1 MNLEE
6 LVAKDLA
13 ARSGFAVKEDTPEGE
28 TVEQPVEEQTEQPVE
43 AQTKQPVEEVQ
54 QESSLK
60 EETTD
65 TPPQQEKVETPEP
78 QVVEPNLDEI
88 RAQLREE
95 LAREYEGQKPSFANE
110 TIARLNELASSG
122 IDIDSPDFWK
132 WQYTDVDKY
141 DTSNTQQALELRRLE
156 LELENPNLNERQIAR
171 LLKRSYPAL
180 FDESLDAQDTEYQEA
195 MEDLSIDATR
205 SVTKLKKH
213 KESVQLPKVDL
224 QQKEQ
229 NEVAAKAAHEAFLK
243 DVRQSV
249 QSYTEEPIKLD
260 KNLEIKYIPSDDTK
274 KFVESSIVNN
284 QTWFVDNYVNE
295 NKVDYARLRRDM
307 ARIYDFDKIVKTVYE
322 QGISVGKEQVVDN
335 LENASENVT
344 SQKQQKAQNFKD
356 QILEQFAIQN
366 SRKR

>member
-28 TVEQPVEEQTEQPVE
+28 TVEQPVEE
-43 AQTKQPVEEVQ
+43 EVK
-54 QESSLK
+54 QESSLI

-65 TPPQQEKVETPEP
+65 TPPQEEKVETPE
-78 QVVEPNLDEI
+78 VIESNLDDV

-95 LAREYEGQKPSFANE
+95 LAKEYEGQKPSFANE
-110 TIARLNELASSG
+110 TIARLNELATSG

-141 DTSNTQQALELRRLE
+141 DISNTQQALELRRLE
-156 LELENPNLNERQIAR
+156 LELENPNLNEKQIAR
-171 LLKRSYPAL
+171 LLKRSYSAL
-180 FDESLDAQDTEYQEA
+180 FDESFDAQDTEYQEA

-229 NEVAAKAAHEAFLK
+229 NESAAKAAQEAFLK
-243 DVRQSV
+243 DVRQNV

-284 QTWFVDNYVNE
+284 QTWFVDNYVKE
-295 NKVDYARLRRDM
+295 NKIDYPRLQRDM
-307 ARIYDFDKIVKTVYE
+307 ARIHDFDKIVKTVYE

-335 LENASENVT
+335 LENASENVS
-344 SQKQQKAQNFKD
+344 SQKQQKASNFKD

>member
-13 ARSGFAVKEDTPEGE
+13 ARSGFAVKEDAPEGE
-28 TVEQPVEEQTEQPVE
+28 TVEQPVEE
-43 AQTKQPVEEVQ
+43 EVK
-54 QESSLK
+54 QESSLI

-65 TPPQQEKVETPEP
+65 TPPQEEKVKTPE
-78 QVVEPNLDEI
+78 VIESNLDDV

-95 LAREYEGQKPSFANE
+95 LAKEYEGQKPSFANE
-110 TIARLNELASSG
+110 TIARLNELATSG

-141 DTSNTQQALELRRLE
+141 DISNTQQALELRRLE
-156 LELENPNLNERQIAR
+156 LELENPNLNEKQIAR
-171 LLKRSYPAL
+171 LLKRSYSAL
-180 FDESLDAQDTEYQEA
+180 FDESFDAQDTEYQEA

-229 NEVAAKAAHEAFLK
+229 NESDAKAAQEAFLK
-243 DVRQSV
+243 DVRQNV

-284 QTWFVDNYVNE
+284 QTWFVDNYVKE
-295 NKVDYARLRRDM
+295 NKIDYPRLQRDM
-307 ARIYDFDKIVKTVYE
+307 ARIHDFDKIVKTVYE

-335 LENASENVT
+335 LENASENVS
-344 SQKQQKAQNFKD
+344 SQKQQKASNFKD

>member
-13 ARSGFAVKEDTPEGE
+13 ARSGFAVKEDAPEGE
-28 TVEQPVEEQTEQPVE
+28 TVEQPVEE
-43 AQTKQPVEEVQ
+43 EVK
-54 QESSLK
+54 QESSLI

-65 TPPQQEKVETPEP
+65 TPPQEEKVKTPE
-78 QVVEPNLDEI
+78 VIESNLDDV

-95 LAREYEGQKPSFANE
+95 LAKEYEGKKPSFANE
-110 TIARLNELASSG
+110 TIARLNELATSG

-141 DTSNTQQALELRRLE
+141 DISNTQQALELRRLE
-156 LELENPNLNERQIAR
+156 LELENPNLNEKQIAR
-171 LLKRSYPAL
+171 LLKRSYSAL
-180 FDESLDAQDTEYQEA
+180 FDESFDAQDTEYQEA

-229 NEVAAKAAHEAFLK
+229 NESDAKAAQEAFLK
-243 DVRQSV
+243 DVRQNV

-284 QTWFVDNYVNE
+284 QTWFVDNYVKE
-295 NKVDYARLRRDM
+295 NKIDYPRLQRDM
-307 ARIYDFDKIVKTVYE
+307 ARIHDFDKIVKTVYE

-335 LENASENVT
+335 LENASENVS
-344 SQKQQKAQNFKD
+344 SQKQQKASNFKD

>member
-28 TVEQPVEEQTEQPVE
+28 TVEQPVEE
-43 AQTKQPVEEVQ
+43 EVK
-54 QESSLK
+54 QESSLI

-65 TPPQQEKVETPEP
+65 TPPQEEKVETPE
-78 QVVEPNLDEI
+78 VIEPNLDDV

-95 LAREYEGQKPSFANE
+95 LAKEYEGQKPSFANE
-110 TIARLNELASSG
+110 TIARLNELATSG

-141 DTSNTQQALELRRLE
+141 DISNTQQALELRRLE
-156 LELENPNLNERQIAR
+156 LELENPNLNEKQIAR
-171 LLKRSYPAL
+171 LLKRSYSAL
-180 FDESLDAQDTEYQEA
+180 FDESFDAQDTEYQEA

-229 NEVAAKAAHEAFLK
+229 NESDAKAAQEAFLK
-243 DVRQSV
+243 DVRQNV

-284 QTWFVDNYVNE
+284 QTWFVDNYVKE
-295 NKVDYARLRRDM
+295 NKIDYPRLQRDM
-307 ARIYDFDKIVKTVYE
+307 ARIHDFDKIVKTVYE

-335 LENASENVT
+335 LENASENVS
-344 SQKQQKAQNFKD
+344 SQKQQKASNFKD

>member
-13 ARSGFAVKEDTPEGE
+13 ARAGFAVKEDTA
-28 TVEQPVEEQTEQPVE
+28 EQPVEEQTEQPVE
-43 AQTKQPVEEVQ
+43 EVQQEQPVEEVQ

-65 TPPQQEKVETPEP
+65 TPPQEEKVETPKP
-78 QVVEPNLDEI
+78 QVVEPDLDDI

-95 LAREYEGQKPSFANE
+95 LAKEYQGQKPSFANE

-132 WQYTDVDKY
+132 WQYTDVA
-141 DTSNTQQALELRRLE
+141 QQALELRKLE

-180 FDESLDAQDTEYQEA
+180 FDESFDAQDTEYQEA

-229 NEVAAKAAHEAFLK
+229 NEAAAKAAHEAFLK
-243 DVRQSV
+243 DVRQNV

-307 ARIYDFDKIVKTVYE
+307 ARIHDFDKIVKTVYE

-335 LENASENVT
+335 LENASENVS

>member
-28 TVEQPVEEQTEQPVE
+28 AVEQPVEE
-43 AQTKQPVEEVQ
+43 EVK
-54 QESSLK
+54 QESSLI

-65 TPPQQEKVETPEP
+65 TPPQEEKVKTPE
-78 QVVEPNLDEI
+78 VIESNLDDV

-95 LAREYEGQKPSFANE
+95 LAKEYEGQKPSFANE
-110 TIARLNELASSG
+110 TIARLNELATSG

-141 DTSNTQQALELRRLE
+141 DISNTQQALELRRLE
-156 LELENPNLNERQIAR
+156 LELENPNLNEKQIAR
-171 LLKRSYPAL
+171 LLKRSYSAL
-180 FDESLDAQDTEYQEA
+180 FDESFDAQDTEYQEA

-229 NEVAAKAAHEAFLK
+229 NESDAKAAQEAFLK
-243 DVRQSV
+243 DVRQNV

-284 QTWFVDNYVNE
+284 QTWFVDNYVKE
-295 NKVDYARLRRDM
+295 NKIDYPRLQRDM
-307 ARIYDFDKIVKTVYE
+307 ARIHDFDKIVKTVYE

-335 LENASENVT
+335 LENASENVS
-344 SQKQQKAQNFKD
+344 SQKQQKASNFKD

>member
-13 ARSGFAVKEDTPEGE
+13 ARSGFAV
-28 TVEQPVEEQTEQPVE
+28 
-43 AQTKQPVEEVQ
+43 EEVK
-54 QESSLK
+54 QESSLI

-65 TPPQQEKVETPEP
+65 TPPQEEKVETPEP
-78 QVVEPNLDEI
+78 EVIEPNLDDV

-95 LAREYEGQKPSFANE
+95 LAKEYEGQKPSFANE
-110 TIARLNELASSG
+110 TIARLNELATSG

-141 DTSNTQQALELRRLE
+141 DISNTQQALELRRLE
-156 LELENPNLNERQIAR
+156 LELENPNLNEKQIAR
-171 LLKRSYPAL
+171 LLKRSYSAL
-180 FDESLDAQDTEYQEA
+180 FDESFDAQDTEYQEA

-229 NEVAAKAAHEAFLK
+229 NESDAKAAQEAFLK
-243 DVRQSV
+243 DVRQNV

-284 QTWFVDNYVNE
+284 QTWFVDNYVKE
-295 NKVDYARLRRDM
+295 NKIDYPRLQRDM
-307 ARIYDFDKIVKTVYE
+307 ARIHDFDKIVKTVYE

-335 LENASENVT
+335 LENASENVS
-344 SQKQQKAQNFKD
+344 SQKQQKASNFKD

>member
-13 ARSGFAVKEDTPEGE
+13 ARSGFAVKENTTE
-28 TVEQPVEEQTEQPVE
+28 TEEKPVEEQLKEEQP
-43 AQTKQPVEEVQ
+43 TKEVQ

-60 EETTD
+60 EDTTD
-65 TPPQQEKVETPEP
+65 TPPQKEEVKKPE
-78 QVVEPNLDEI
+78 VVEPNLDEI

-95 LAREYEGQKPSFANE
+95 LAKEYESKKPSFANE
-110 TIARLNELASSG
+110 TIAKLNELASSG
-122 IDIDSPDFWK
+122 INIDSPDFWK
-132 WQYTDVDKY
+132 WQYTDLDKY

-180 FDESLDAQDTEYQEA
+180 FDESMDAQDTEYQEA
-195 MEDLSIDATR
+195 MEDLSIDATK

-213 KESVQLPKVDL
+213 KESVQLPKVNL
-224 QQKEQ
+224 QEKEQ
-229 NEVAAKAAHEAFLK
+229 NEASAKIAHEAFLK
-243 DVRQSV
+243 EVRQNV
-249 QSYTEEPIKLD
+249 QSYAEEPIKLD
-260 KNLEIKYIPSDDTK
+260 KDLEIKYIPSDDTK

-307 ARIYDFDKIVKTVYE
+307 ARIHDFDKIVKAVYE

-335 LENASENVT
+335 LENASESVT
-344 SQKQQKAQNFKD
+344 LQKQQKAQNFRD

>member
-13 ARSGFAVKEDTPEGE
+13 ARSGFAVKEDAPEGE
-28 TVEQPVEEQTEQPVE
+28 TVEQPVEE
-43 AQTKQPVEEVQ
+43 EVK
-54 QESSLK
+54 QESSLI

-65 TPPQQEKVETPEP
+65 TPPQEEKVETPE
-78 QVVEPNLDEI
+78 VIESNLDDV

-95 LAREYEGQKPSFANE
+95 LAKEYEGQKPSFANE
-110 TIARLNELASSG
+110 TIARLNELAMSG
-122 IDIDSPDFWK
+122 INIDSPDFWK

-141 DTSNTQQALELRRLE
+141 DISNTQQALELRRLE
-156 LELENPNLNERQIAR
+156 LELENPNLNEKQIAR
-171 LLKRSYPAL
+171 LLKRSYSAL
-180 FDESLDAQDTEYQEA
+180 FDESFDAQDTEYQEA

-229 NEVAAKAAHEAFLK
+229 NESDAKAAQEAFLK
-243 DVRQSV
+243 DVRQNV

-284 QTWFVDNYVNE
+284 QTWFVDNYVKE
-295 NKVDYARLRRDM
+295 NKIDYPRLQRDM
-307 ARIYDFDKIVKTVYE
+307 ARIHDFDKIVKTVYE

-335 LENASENVT
+335 LENASENVS
-344 SQKQQKAQNFKD
+344 SQKQQKASNFKD

>member
-13 ARSGFAVKEDTPEGE
+13 ARSGFAVKEDAPEGE
-28 TVEQPVEEQTEQPVE
+28 TVEQPVEE
-43 AQTKQPVEEVQ
+43 EVK
-54 QESSLK
+54 QESSLI

-65 TPPQQEKVETPEP
+65 TPPQEEKVETPEP
-78 QVVEPNLDEI
+78 EVIEPNLDDI

-95 LAREYEGQKPSFANE
+95 LAKEYEGQKPSFANE
-110 TIARLNELASSG
+110 TIARLNELATSG

-141 DTSNTQQALELRRLE
+141 DISNTQQALELRRLE
-156 LELENPNLNERQIAR
+156 LELENPNLNEKQIAR
-171 LLKRSYPAL
+171 LLKRSYSAL
-180 FDESLDAQDTEYQEA
+180 FDESFVAQDTEYQEA

-229 NEVAAKAAHEAFLK
+229 NESDAKAAQEAFLK
-243 DVRQSV
+243 DVRQNV

-284 QTWFVDNYVNE
+284 QTWFVDNYVKE
-295 NKVDYARLRRDM
+295 NKIDDQGCKETWQEYTTLIRSSKLFMNKVSLL
-307 ARIYDFDKIVKTVYE
+307 VK
-322 QGISVGKEQVVDN
+322 SK
-335 LENASENVT
+335 
-344 SQKQQKAQNFKD
+344 
-356 QILEQFAIQN
+356 
-366 SRKR
+366 

>member
-28 TVEQPVEEQTEQPVE
+28 TAEQPVEEKV
-43 AQTKQPVEEVQ
+43 K
-54 QESSLK
+54 QESSLI

-65 TPPQQEKVETPEP
+65 TPPQEEKVETPE
-78 QVVEPNLDEI
+78 VIESNLDDV

-95 LAREYEGQKPSFANE
+95 LAKEYQGQKPSFANE
-110 TIARLNELASSG
+110 TIARLNELATSG

-141 DTSNTQQALELRRLE
+141 DISNTQQALELRRLE
-156 LELENPNLNERQIAR
+156 LELENPNLNEKQIAR
-171 LLKRSYPAL
+171 LLKRSYSAL
-180 FDESLDAQDTEYQEA
+180 FDESFDAQDTEYQEA

-229 NEVAAKAAHEAFLK
+229 NESDAKAAQEAFLK
-243 DVRQSV
+243 DVRQNV

-284 QTWFVDNYVNE
+284 QTWFVDNYVKE
-295 NKVDYARLRRDM
+295 NKIDYPRLQRDM
-307 ARIYDFDKIVKTVYE
+307 ARIHDFDKIVKTVYE

-335 LENASENVT
+335 LENASENVS
-344 SQKQQKAQNFKD
+344 SQKQQKASNFKD

>member
-28 TVEQPVEEQTEQPVE
+28 TVEQPVEE
-43 AQTKQPVEEVQ
+43 EVK
-54 QESSLK
+54 QESSLI

-65 TPPQQEKVETPEP
+65 TPPQEEKVETPE
-78 QVVEPNLDEI
+78 VIESNLDDV

-95 LAREYEGQKPSFANE
+95 LAKEYEGQKPSFANE
-110 TIARLNELASSG
+110 TIARLNELAMSG
-122 IDIDSPDFWK
+122 INIDSPDFWK

-141 DTSNTQQALELRRLE
+141 DISNTQQALELRRLE
-156 LELENPNLNERQIAR
+156 LELENPNLNEKQIAR
-171 LLKRSYPAL
+171 LLKRSYSAL
-180 FDESLDAQDTEYQEA
+180 FDESFDAQDTEYQEA

-229 NEVAAKAAHEAFLK
+229 NESDAKAAQEAFLK
-243 DVRQSV
+243 DVRQNV

-284 QTWFVDNYVNE
+284 QTWFVDNYVKE
-295 NKVDYARLRRDM
+295 NKIDYPRLQRDM
-307 ARIYDFDKIVKTVYE
+307 ARIHDFDKIVKTVYE

-335 LENASENVT
+335 LENASENVS
-344 SQKQQKAQNFKD
+344 SQKQQKASNFKD

>member
-28 TVEQPVEEQTEQPVE
+28 TVEQPVEE
-43 AQTKQPVEEVQ
+43 EVK
-54 QESSLK
+54 QESSLI

-65 TPPQQEKVETPEP
+65 TPPQEEKVETPE
-78 QVVEPNLDEI
+78 VIESNLDDV

-95 LAREYEGQKPSFANE
+95 LAKEYEGQKPSFANE
-110 TIARLNELASSG
+110 TIARLNELATSG

-141 DTSNTQQALELRRLE
+141 DISNTQQALELRRLE
-156 LELENPNLNERQIAR
+156 LELENPNLNEKQIAR
-171 LLKRSYPAL
+171 LLKRSYSAL
-180 FDESLDAQDTEYQEA
+180 FDESFDTQDTEYQEA

-229 NEVAAKAAHEAFLK
+229 NESAAKAAQEAFLK
-243 DVRQSV
+243 DVRQNV

-284 QTWFVDNYVNE
+284 QTWFVDNYVKE
-295 NKVDYARLRRDM
+295 NKIDYPRLQRDM
-307 ARIYDFDKIVKTVYE
+307 ARIHDFDKIVKTVYE

-335 LENASENVT
+335 LENASENVS
-344 SQKQQKAQNFKD
+344 SQKQQKASNFKD

>member
-13 ARSGFAVKEDTPEGE
+13 ARSGFAVKEDAPEGE
-28 TVEQPVEEQTEQPVE
+28 TVEQPVEE
-43 AQTKQPVEEVQ
+43 EVK
-54 QESSLK
+54 QESSLI

-65 TPPQQEKVETPEP
+65 TPPQEEKVETPE
-78 QVVEPNLDEI
+78 VIESNLDDV

-95 LAREYEGQKPSFANE
+95 LAKEYEGQKPSFANE
-110 TIARLNELASSG
+110 TIARLNELAMSG

-141 DTSNTQQALELRRLE
+141 DISNTQQALELRRLE
-156 LELENPNLNERQIAR
+156 LELENPNLNEKQIAR
-171 LLKRSYPAL
+171 LLKRSYSAL
-180 FDESLDAQDTEYQEA
+180 FDESFDAQDTEYQEA

-229 NEVAAKAAHEAFLK
+229 NESDAKAAQEAFLK
-243 DVRQSV
+243 DVRQNV

-284 QTWFVDNYVNE
+284 QTWFVDNYVKE
-295 NKVDYARLRRDM
+295 NKIDYPRLQRDM
-307 ARIYDFDKIVKTVYE
+307 ARIHDFDKIVKTVYE

-335 LENASENVT
+335 LENASENVS
-344 SQKQQKAQNFKD
+344 SQKQQKASNFKD

>member
-13 ARSGFAVKEDTPEGE
+13 ARSGFAVKEDAPEGE
-28 TVEQPVEEQTEQPVE
+28 TVEQPVEE
-43 AQTKQPVEEVQ
+43 EVK
-54 QESSLK
+54 QESSLI

-65 TPPQQEKVETPEP
+65 TPPQEEKVKTPE
-78 QVVEPNLDEI
+78 VIEPNLDDV

-95 LAREYEGQKPSFANE
+95 LAKEYEGQKPSFANE
-110 TIARLNELASSG
+110 TIARLNELATSG

-141 DTSNTQQALELRRLE
+141 DISNTQQALELRRLE
-156 LELENPNLNERQIAR
+156 LELENPNLNEKQIAR
-171 LLKRSYPAL
+171 LLKRSYSAL
-180 FDESLDAQDTEYQEA
+180 FDESFDAQDTEYQEA

-229 NEVAAKAAHEAFLK
+229 NESDAKAAQEAFLK
-243 DVRQSV
+243 DVRQNV

-284 QTWFVDNYVNE
+284 QTWFVDNYVKE
-295 NKVDYARLRRDM
+295 NKIDYPRLQRDM
-307 ARIYDFDKIVKTVYE
+307 ARIHDFDKIVKTVYE

-335 LENASENVT
+335 LENASENVS
-344 SQKQQKAQNFKD
+344 SQKQQKASNFKD

>member
-1 MNLEE
+1 MI
-6 LVAKDLA
+6 
-13 ARSGFAVKEDTPEGE
+13 
-28 TVEQPVEEQTEQPVE
+28 
-43 AQTKQPVEEVQ
+43 
-54 QESSLK
+54 

-65 TPPQQEKVETPEP
+65 TPPQEEKVETPE
-78 QVVEPNLDEI
+78 VIESNLDDV

-95 LAREYEGQKPSFANE
+95 LAKEYEGQKPSFANE
-110 TIARLNELASSG
+110 TIARLNELATSG

-141 DTSNTQQALELRRLE
+141 DISNTQQALELRRLE
-156 LELENPNLNERQIAR
+156 LELENPNLNEKQIAR
-171 LLKRSYPAL
+171 LLKRSYSAL
-180 FDESLDAQDTEYQEA
+180 FDESFDAQDTEYQEA

-229 NEVAAKAAHEAFLK
+229 NESDAKAAQEAFLK
-243 DVRQSV
+243 DVRQNV

-284 QTWFVDNYVNE
+284 QTWFVDNYVKE
-295 NKVDYARLRRDM
+295 NKIDYPRLQRDM
-307 ARIYDFDKIVKTVYE
+307 ARIHDFDKIVKTVYE

-335 LENASENVT
+335 LENASENVS
-344 SQKQQKAQNFKD
+344 SQKQQKASNFKD

>member
-13 ARSGFAVKEDTPEGE
+13 ARSGFAVKEDAPEGE
-28 TVEQPVEEQTEQPVE
+28 TVEQPVEE
-43 AQTKQPVEEVQ
+43 EVK
-54 QESSLK
+54 QESSLI

-65 TPPQQEKVETPEP
+65 TPPQEEKVETPE
-78 QVVEPNLDEI
+78 VIESNLDDV

-95 LAREYEGQKPSFANE
+95 LAKEYECQKPSFANE
-110 TIARLNELASSG
+110 TIARLNELATSG

-141 DTSNTQQALELRRLE
+141 DISNTQQALELRRLE
-156 LELENPNLNERQIAR
+156 LELENPNLNEKQIAR
-171 LLKRSYPAL
+171 LLKRSYSAL
-180 FDESLDAQDTEYQEA
+180 FDESFDAQDTEYQEA

-229 NEVAAKAAHEAFLK
+229 NESDAKAAQEAFLK
-243 DVRQSV
+243 DVRQNV

-284 QTWFVDNYVNE
+284 QTWFVDNYVKE
-295 NKVDYARLRRDM
+295 NKIDYPRLQRDM
-307 ARIYDFDKIVKTVYE
+307 ARIHDFDKIVKTVYE

-335 LENASENVT
+335 LENASENVS
-344 SQKQQKAQNFKD
+344 SQKQQKASNFKD

>member
-28 TVEQPVEEQTEQPVE
+28 TVEQPVEE
-43 AQTKQPVEEVQ
+43 EVK
-54 QESSLK
+54 QESSLI

-65 TPPQQEKVETPEP
+65 TPPQEEKVETPE
-78 QVVEPNLDEI
+78 VIESNLDDV

-95 LAREYEGQKPSFANE
+95 LAKEYEGQKPSFANE
-110 TIARLNELASSG
+110 TIARLNELAMSG

-141 DTSNTQQALELRRLE
+141 DISNTQQALELRRLE
-156 LELENPNLNERQIAR
+156 LELENPNLNEKQIAR
-171 LLKRSYPAL
+171 LLKRSYSAL
-180 FDESLDAQDTEYQEA
+180 FDESFDAQDTEYQEA

-229 NEVAAKAAHEAFLK
+229 NESDAKAAQEAFLK
-243 DVRQSV
+243 DVRQNV

-284 QTWFVDNYVNE
+284 QTWFVDNYVKE
-295 NKVDYARLRRDM
+295 NKIDYPRLQRDM
-307 ARIYDFDKIVKTVYE
+307 ARIHDFDKIVKTVYE

-335 LENASENVT
+335 LENASENVS
-344 SQKQQKAQNFKD
+344 SQKQQKASNFKD